1 MVGVGGAPP
10 SSGPLLLGPASLG
23 GEAEA
28 APPVSCPTGA
38 LRPPLRGVRAQ
49 VWLPAS
55 APAPTPAAS
64 KTGAA
69 LDIAALVPAAMIR
82 CGADML
88 AIADAHRESTES
100 DASDS

>member
-1 MVGVGGAPP
+1 MGVGGAPP
-10 SSGPLLLGPASLG
+10 ASGPLLLGLASLG
-23 GEAEA
+23 GEVEA
-28 APPVSCPTGA
+28 GPPVACPTGA
-38 LRPPLRGVRAQ
+38 LRPPLCGGRAQ

-88 AIADAHRESTES
+88 PMADAHRESTES
-100 DASDS
+100 DASAS